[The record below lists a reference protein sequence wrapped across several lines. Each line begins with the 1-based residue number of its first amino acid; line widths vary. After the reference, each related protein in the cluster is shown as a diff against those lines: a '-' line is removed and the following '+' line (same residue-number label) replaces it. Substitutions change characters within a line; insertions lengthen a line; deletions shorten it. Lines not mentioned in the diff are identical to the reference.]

1 MAVKSEKIEGK
12 IILCEFD
19 STNLKSAKYNTEDES
34 LLVTFLTESILTPK
48 FPKSTNTKN

>member
-19 STNLKSAKYNTEDES
+19 STNLKSVNNK
-34 LLVTFLTESILTPK
+34 K
-48 FPKSTNTKN
+48 